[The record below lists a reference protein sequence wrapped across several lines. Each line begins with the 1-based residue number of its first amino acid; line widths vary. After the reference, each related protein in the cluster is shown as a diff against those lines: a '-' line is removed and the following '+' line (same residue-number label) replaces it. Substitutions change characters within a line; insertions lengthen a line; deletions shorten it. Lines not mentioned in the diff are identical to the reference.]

1 MIWLIYIIVGAVL
14 GVAVGALMN
23 IRAIFLVGSWIP
35 TYAVLGAL
43 WGVYAASNYTSDK
56 NRYKDKGVLLTE
68 TKEYQKRIGKK
79 KDKTEKKDQQV

>member
-1 MIWLIYIIVGAVL
+1 MVWIIYIIVGAAL

-56 NRYKDKGVLLTE
+56 NQYKDKGVLLTE
-68 TKEYQKRIGKK
+68 TKEYQKKIGKK
-79 KDKTEKKDQQV
+79 KDKTGKKDQQM

>member
-43 WGVYAASNYTSDK
+43 WGIYAASNYTSDK
-56 NRYKDKGVLLTE
+56 NRYKDKGYSVPHHA
-68 TKEYQKRIGKK
+68 GKLCGGT
-79 KDKTEKKDQQV
+79 DGRDHFSY

>member
-1 MIWLIYIIVGAVL
+1 MVWIIYIIVGAAL

-56 NRYKDKGVLLTE
+56 RRYKDKGMFMTE

-79 KDKTEKKDQQV
+79 KDKRDRK

>member
-1 MIWLIYIIVGAVL
+1 MVWIIYIIVGAAL

-43 WGVYAASNYTSDK
+43 WGIYAASNYTSDK
-56 NRYKDKGVLLTE
+56 KRYKDKGVFLTE

-79 KDKTEKKDQQV
+79 KDKTGKKDQ

>member
-23 IRAIFLVGSWIP
+23 IRAIFFVGSWIP

-56 NRYKDKGVLLTE
+56 NRYKDKGMLLTE